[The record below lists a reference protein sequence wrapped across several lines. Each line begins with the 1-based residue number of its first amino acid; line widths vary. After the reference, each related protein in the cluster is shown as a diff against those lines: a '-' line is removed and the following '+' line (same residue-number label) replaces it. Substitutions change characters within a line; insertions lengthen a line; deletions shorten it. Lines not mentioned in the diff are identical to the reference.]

1 MAIEHAE
8 PGWRELDEADLV
20 GGAVVVIGVEAG
32 LVDVERLCAVDV

>member
-1 MAIEHAE
+1 
-8 PGWRELDEADLV
+8 LDEADLV